1 MSLDKNLLKKC
12 KLLEEQDRGEWVS
25 SKNLENTKQ
34 KAQTKTKIEK
44 RIKKVYFEL
53 VVNTIGIITP
63 DSYFFDNINNKW
75 NYDFNDDNII
85 KKLTERDFYN
95 KIKELKEKAIKII
108 ERDFEIKT
116 LIADATI
123 YYYEVDN
130 EEPLKV
136 VEVMGEFGEIL

>member
-1 MSLDKNLLKKC
+1 M
-12 KLLEEQDRGEWVS
+12 
-25 SKNLENTKQ
+25 
-34 KAQTKTKIEK
+34 EK

-85 KKLTERDFYN
+85 EKLTERDFYN

-108 ERDFEIKT
+108 ERDFKIKT

-130 EEPLKV
+130 KEPLKV

>member
-25 SKNLENTKQ
+25 SKNLEDTKQ
-34 KAQTKTKIEK
+34 KAQTKIKMEK

-85 KKLTERDFYN
+85 KKLTERNFYN
-95 KIKELKEKAIKII
+95 KIKEDSIVYNEAKRLKGLLSFF
-108 ERDFEIKT
+108 REIDKDIVPQNSI
-116 LIADATI
+116 LR
-123 YYYEVDN
+123 
-130 EEPLKV
+130 
-136 VEVMGEFGEIL
+136 EFIGGSIFYKY